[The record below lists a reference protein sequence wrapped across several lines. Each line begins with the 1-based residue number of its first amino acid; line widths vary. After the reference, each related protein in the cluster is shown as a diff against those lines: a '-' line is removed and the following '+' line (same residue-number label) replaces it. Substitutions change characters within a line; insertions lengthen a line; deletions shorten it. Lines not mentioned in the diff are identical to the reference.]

1 VADNKDAN
9 KDHGLGPLVM
19 KFGGTSVG
27 SPEAMMQTVNII
39 KKQRQEWKQL
49 VVVISAM
56 SGITNLL
63 IACANDAA
71 AGNLE
76 RYTKSIS
83 LIRKRHLEVVENLPY
98 SVQSHEKVNVI
109 VQEYLDRL
117 HNYCVS
123 IQTMGE
129 VTPRGMDAI
138 TSLGERMNVRLISE
152 LLLEQAIPN
161 QPVDG
166 DQLIVTDA
174 NFQNAHPLRELT
186 TQKVNTLIVPLLKDK
201 VIPIITG
208 FLSGTKE
215 GITTTLGRGGSDY
228 TAAVLGDCLGAQ
240 EVWTWTDVDGVM
252 TADPSVVTDAKVIS
266 HLSFDE
272 VSEMAYFGAK
282 VLHPKTM
289 RPLID
294 KGIPLWVKNTFNPAP
309 AGTCIS
315 NHQAQKIAGHLT
327 CVTNIR
333 NVSLV
338 TVRGKGMLG
347 VPGVAARTFSAVA
360 KENASVLMISQ
371 SSSEQSICFVIPSHD
386 ERKVIQSLNNELA
399 FELSRGDV
407 DTINAFS
414 DAVIVTAIGA
424 GMCHTPGVSAKVFG
438 ALGKKNIN
446 VIAIAQG
453 SSEFSISMVVA
464 KEEADAAVQE
474 IHTEVIING
483 NK

>member
-1 VADNKDAN
+1 MANNKDTN
-9 KDHGLGPLVM
+9 TDHELGPLVM

-27 SPEAMMQTVNII
+27 SPEAMMRTVNII
-39 KKQRQEWKQL
+39 KIQRQEWDQ
-49 VVVISAM
+49 VVVIISAM

-63 IACANDAA
+63 TTCAIDAA
-71 AGNLE
+71 AGNRE
-76 RYTKSIS
+76 GYVNSIS
-83 LIRKRHLEVVENLPY
+83 LIRKRHFEAIKNLPY
-98 SVQSHEKVNVI
+98 STQSREKMNTI
-109 VQEYLDRL
+109 IQEYLDKL
-117 HNYCVS
+117 HKYCVS
-123 IQTMGE
+123 IQTMCE

-161 QPVDG
+161 QSIDG

-174 NFQNAHPLRELT
+174 NFQNAHPLREATL
-186 TQKVNTLIVPLLKDK
+186 QKVNTTIAPLLEDK

-208 FLSGTKE
+208 FLSSTE
-215 GITTTLGRGGSDY
+215 DGITTTLGRGGSDY

-289 RPLID
+289 RPLME
-294 KGIPLWVKNTFNPAP
+294 KGIPLWVKNTFNPTC
-309 AGTCIS
+309 AGTCVS
-315 NHQAQKIAGHLT
+315 NQAHKITGRLT
-327 CVTNIR
+327 CVTDIR
-333 NVSLV
+333 DVCLV

-371 SSSEQSICFVIPSHD
+371 SSSEQSICFVIPNHD
-386 ERKVIQSLNNELA
+386 KRKVIQSLKNELA

-407 DTINAFS
+407 DTINALS
-414 DAVIVTAIGA
+414 NAVIITAIGA
-424 GMCHTPGVSAKVFG
+424 GMRHTPGVSAKVFG
-438 ALGKKNIN
+438 ALGNKGIN

-453 SSEFSISMVVA
+453 SSEYSISMVVA
-464 KEEADAAVQE
+464 EEEADAAVKE

-483 NK
+483 TD

>member
-1 VADNKDAN
+1 MADNKDAN
-9 KDHGLGPLVM
+9 KDHRLGPLVM

-27 SPEAMMQTVNII
+27 SPEAMMRTVNII
-39 KKQRQEWKQL
+39 KKQCQEWKQL

-63 IACANDAA
+63 VTCANDAA

-76 RYTKSIS
+76 GYTKSIS
-83 LIRKRHLEVVENLPY
+83 LVRKRHLEAVEDLPY
-98 SVQSHEKVNVI
+98 SRQSREKVNAI

-129 VTPRGMDAI
+129 VTPRGMDAV
-138 TSLGERMNVRLISE
+138 TSLGERINVRLISE

-166 DQLIVTDA
+166 DQLIVTDS

-186 TQKVNTLIVPLLKDK
+186 IQKVNTLIVPLLKDK

-208 FLSGTKE
+208 FLSGTEE

-289 RPLID
+289 RPLME
-294 KGIPLWVKNTFNPAP
+294 KGIPLWVKNTFNPAS

-315 NHQAQKIAGHLT
+315 NQARKIAGHLT

-333 NVSLV
+333 DVSLV

-386 ERKVIQSLNNELA
+386 ERKVIQSLKNELA

-414 DAVIVTAIGA
+414 DAVIITAIGA
-424 GMCHTPGVSAKVFG
+424 GMCHTPGVSANVFG
-438 ALGKKNIN
+438 ALGKKKIN

>member
-1 VADNKDAN
+1 VAEIKDTN
-9 KDHGLGPLVM
+9 TDYEIGLLVM

-27 SPEAMMQTVNII
+27 SPEAMMQTIEII
-39 KKQRQEWKQL
+39 KEQRQEWERL

-63 IACANDAA
+63 ITCAKDGA
-71 AGNLE
+71 AGNRE
-76 RYTKSIS
+76 GYTKSIS
-83 LIRKRHLEVVENLPY
+83 AIRKRHLEAIENLPF
-98 SVQSHEKVNVI
+98 STQSREKMNSI
-109 VQEYLDRL
+109 IQEYMGRL
-117 HNYCVS
+117 QNYCGS

-138 TSLGERMNVRLISE
+138 TSLGERMNVRLISG
-152 LLLEQAIPN
+152 LLLEQAIHN
-161 QPVDG
+161 QPIDG

-174 NFQNAHPLRELT
+174 NFQNAHPLREATL
-186 TQKVNTLIVPLLKDK
+186 QKVNTTIAPLLEDK
-201 VIPIITG
+201 IIPIITG
-208 FLSGTKE
+208 FLSGTE
-215 GITTTLGRGGSDY
+215 DGITTTLGRGGSDY

-289 RPLID
+289 RPLME
-294 KGIPLWVKNTFNPAP
+294 KGIPLWVKNTFNPSS

-315 NHQAQKIAGHLT
+315 NQIQKMTGHLT
-327 CVTNIR
+327 CVTDIR
-333 NVSLV
+333 DVSLV

-386 ERKVIQSLNNELA
+386 ESKVIQSLKNELA

-407 DTINAFS
+407 DTIKALSN
-414 DAVIVTAIGA
+414 AVIITAIGA
-424 GMCHTPGVSAKVFG
+424 GMRHTPGVSAKVFG
-438 ALGKKNIN
+438 ALGKKGVN

-453 SSEFSISMVVA
+453 SSEYSISMVVA
-464 KEEADAAVQE
+464 EEEADAAVQE

-483 NK
+483 SN